1 MKVLVVGRGGRE
13 HAVVQKLTR
22 DGVAEIY
29 AAPGNVG
36 MTAAKLVPINE
47 TEVAALA
54 DFAAAK
60 GIDLT
65 IVGPESALV
74 AGIVDEFNSRGLRIF
89 GPTAAAAQLEG
100 SKAFAKQLMAKHG
113 IPTAAYAEFTEAEPA
128 LAYVREKGLP
138 FVIKADGL
146 AAGKGV
152 VIPTS
157 LAEAESTISSMLS
170 GSAFGDSGKR
180 IVIEEFLDGEE
191 FSLMSFVAGDKFVP
205 MPVARDYKRA
215 FDGDAGL
222 NTGGM
227 GAHSPNPLIADAD
240 TAEAIATVVSPTV
253 KALIAEGIPFTGVLY
268 AGLIKTDD
276 GVKVIEF
283 NVRFG
288 DPETEVV
295 LPRLETPLVEL
306 IDNLITLP
314 SVDEPNGVSKPT
326 EISAE
331 WSSKPAVGVV
341 LATKGYPGDFEKG
354 GVISGLEKLEE
365 ADVYHMGTALSDN
378 GDLIS
383 NGGRVL
389 FIAAKGE
396 TLADARAKVYQEIE
410 KIEAPTLFHRK
421 DIALNK

>member
-1 MKVLVVGRGGRE
+1 VRVLVVGRGGRE
-13 HAVVQKLTR
+13 HAVVQKLAS
-22 DGVAEIY
+22 DGVSEIF

-36 MTAAKLVPINE
+36 MKAATLVPINE
-47 TEVAALA
+47 TSVSELA
-54 DFAAAK
+54 EFAADNQ
-60 GIDLT
+60 IDLT

-74 AGIVDEFNSRGLRIF
+74 AGIVDEFNNRGLQIF

-113 IPTAAYAEFTEAEPA
+113 IPTAAYAEFTDTDQA
-128 LAYVREKGLP
+128 LAYVRERGLP

-152 VIPTS
+152 VIPTT
-157 LAEAESTISSMLS
+157 LAEAEATIIDMLS

-191 FSLMSFVAGDKFVP
+191 FSLMSFVAGDKFAT

-227 GAHSPNPLIADAD
+227 GAHSPNPLITDAD
-240 TAEAIATVVSPTV
+240 TAEAIATVVEPTV
-253 KALIAEGIPFTGVLY
+253 AALAADGLPFTGVLY

-295 LPRLETPLVEL
+295 LPRLETPLVSL
-306 IDNLITLP
+306 IGSLMAGQQPD
-314 SVDEPNGVSKPT
+314 V
-326 EISAE
+326 E
-331 WSSKPAVGVV
+331 WSSEPAVGVV
-341 LATKGYPGDFEKG
+341 LASQGYPGEFPKG
-354 GVISGLEKLEE
+354 GAISGLDRLDGVE
-365 ADVYHMGTALSDN
+365 VYHMGTGASN
-378 GDLIS
+378 SGQLIA

-389 FIAAKGE
+389 FVAAKGD
-396 TLADARAKVYQEIE
+396 TLADARARVYQEIE
-410 KIEAPTLFHRK
+410 KIDAPTLFHRT